1 MSGDR
6 SCKGLRSP
14 HRLNAE
20 LTTTMP
26 SSRSYFRYFR
36 ETLVEMARVLS
47 QSWRAPHMP
56 YP

>member
-14 HRLNAE
+14 HLLNAE

-26 SSRSYFRYFR
+26 SSGSYFRYFR